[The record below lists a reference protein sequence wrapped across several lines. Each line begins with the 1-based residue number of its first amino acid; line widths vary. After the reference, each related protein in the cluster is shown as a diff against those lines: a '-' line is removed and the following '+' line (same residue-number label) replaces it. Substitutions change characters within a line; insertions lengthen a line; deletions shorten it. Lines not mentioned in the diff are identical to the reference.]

1 MRKFTLEKN
10 RTHAINVTMQ
20 LSMWM
25 ESHHLY
31 GGDHVLITMGVII
44 NLGDD
49 DNIDG
54 VDNIYDDHIDGVDHL
69 KEGTS
74 LGRSHP
80 ADSGRAQS
88 KNKLLISCFGFKLTK
103 SEHQPNTFLI

>member
-25 ESHHLY
+25 VSHHLY

-54 VDNIYDDHIDGVDHL
+54 VDNIYDDHIV
-69 KEGTS
+69 
-74 LGRSHP
+74 
-80 ADSGRAQS
+80 
-88 KNKLLISCFGFKLTK
+88 LITYKMIT
-103 SEHQPNTFLI
+103 

>member
-1 MRKFTLEKN
+1 M
-10 RTHAINVTMQ
+10 
-20 LSMWM
+20 
-25 ESHHLY
+25 
-31 GGDHVLITMGVII
+31 VLIT
-44 NLGDD
+44 
-49 DNIDG
+49 
-54 VDNIYDDHIDGVDHL
+54 YDDHIDGVDNL

-103 SEHQPNTFLI
+103 SEHQPNPFLTLLVHYVHIC

>member
-1 MRKFTLEKN
+1 
-10 RTHAINVTMQ
+10 
-20 LSMWM
+20 MWM

-31 GGDHVLITMGVII
+31 GGDRVLITMGVII
-44 NLGDD
+44 NLGDDGNMDGVDNIYD

-80 ADSGRAQS
+80 TNSGRAQRNNS
-88 KNKLLISCFGFKLTK
+88 SY
-103 SEHQPNTFLI
+103 